1 MTAANLSA
9 LASSSYLPHG
19 ICLTWKPGLIAL
31 HVLSDAVIALSYF
44 SIPFAL
50 AYFVGQRRDLEY
62 RWMFI
67 LFAAFILAC
76 GTTHLFDI
84 WTLWRPNYVAQG
96 WMKAVTA
103 AISLATSILL
113 WPVMRQAVGLPSPS
127 QLRQINESLTREV
140 AMRRE
145 TVRQLEAE
153 ARERHLLEIR
163 LRQNEAR
170 LKTLLDTAIEGILTV
185 DERGRVEVANKAAAR
200 LFGFRPGELEGRDT
214 QSLLLAEGRPLNPSR
229 LLRLALTG
237 GGQNLEG
244 TDALVGIRPD
254 GSLFPVDLSVGRY
267 QDGNPHF
274 TCVLRDMTERR
285 RTEQLMRE
293 KEDRLKQQ
301 ESELVHMQRLTTAGE
316 LTAMMAHEINQPLGA
331 IANYLGG
338 IQLRFSAVLKA
349 HAGLQDAIA
358 ESLRLAQRA
367 SDIIQTIRGLVR
379 PRTDGRKA
387 IDLLALVSETLSL
400 LGPELERR
408 HIELVTWFPQ
418 ALPPVVAQRIQL
430 QQLLL
435 NLILNA
441 AEAMAETPVGQRRL
455 VIAMRVL
462 ADRRVEISLSD
473 TGHGLTPEQ
482 AQRIFQPFVTSKSD
496 GIGLG
501 LSICKSIVE
510 AHGGE
515 IEARPGDAEGATF
528 TVRLPIRAGELAA

>member
-153 ARERHLLEIR
+153 ARERHQLEIR

-379 PRTDGRKA
+379 PRADERKA

-418 ALPPVVAQRIQL
+418 SLPPFIAQRIQL

-462 ADRRVEISLSD
+462 ADSRVEISLSD
-473 TGHGLTPEQ
+473 TGHGLTSEQ

-515 IEARPGDAEGATF
+515 IEAQSEAGKGATF
-528 TVRLPIRAGELAA
+528 TVRLPIRAGELVA

>member
-153 ARERHLLEIR
+153 ARERHQLEIR

-285 RTEQLMRE
+285 KTEQLMRE
-293 KEDRLKQQ
+293 KEDRLKRQ

-349 HAGLQDAIA
+349 HDGLQDAIA

-418 ALPPVVAQRIQL
+418 SLPPLVAQRIQL

>member
-1 MTAANLSA
+1 MTAANISA

-84 WTLWRPNYVAQG
+84 WTLWRPNYVTQG

-127 QLRQINESLTREV
+127 QLRHINESLTREV

-153 ARERHLLEIR
+153 ARERHQLEIR

-285 RTEQLMRE
+285 KTEQLMRE

-338 IQLRFSAVLKA
+338 IQLRFSAVLQA

-379 PRTDGRKA
+379 PRTDGCKA

-418 ALPPVVAQRIQL
+418 ALPPLVAQRIQL

-455 VIAMRVL
+455 VIAIRVL

-482 AQRIFQPFVTSKSD
+482 AQRIFEPFVTSKSD

-515 IEARPGDAEGATF
+515 IEAQSEHDAGATF

>member
-140 AMRRE
+140 DMRRE

-153 ARERHLLEIR
+153 ARERHQLEIR

-293 KEDRLKQQ
+293 REDRLKEQ
-301 ESELVHMQRLTTAGE
+301 ESELLHMQRLTTAGE

-349 HAGLQDAIA
+349 NAGLQDAIA
-358 ESLRLAQRA
+358 ESLRLARRA

-400 LGPELERR
+400 LGPELERG
-408 HIELVTWFPQ
+408 HIELVTRFPQ

-441 AEAMAETPVGQRRL
+441 AEAMAEIPVGQRRL

-462 ADRRVEISLSD
+462 VDRRVEISLSD
-473 TGHGLTPEQ
+473 TGHGLSAEQ

-515 IEARPGDAEGATF
+515 IEAQSEAGKGATF
-528 TVRLPIRAGELAA
+528 TVRLPIRARELAA

>member
-1 MTAANLSA
+1 MPAANLSA
-9 LASSSYLPHG
+9 LATSSYLPHG
-19 ICLTWKPGLIAL
+19 ICLTWKPALVAL
-31 HVLSDAVIALSYF
+31 HVLSDGVIALSYF

-50 AYFVGQRRDLEY
+50 AFFVGQRRDLEY

-76 GTTHLFDI
+76 GTTHIFDI

-96 WMKAVTA
+96 WMKAITA
-103 AISLATSILL
+103 AISLATAILL
-113 WPVMRQAVGLPSPS
+113 WPVMRQAVGLPTPS
-127 QLRQINESLTREV
+127 QLRLINESLTREV

-153 ARERHLLEIR
+153 ARERHQLEIR

-170 LKTLLDTAIEGILTV
+170 LKTLLDTAVEGILTI
-185 DERGRVEVANKAAAR
+185 DDRGRVEVANKSAAR
-200 LFGFRPGELEGRDT
+200 LFGFKPGELEGRDT
-214 QSLLLAEGRPLNPSR
+214 HALLLAEGRPLTTSR

-244 TDALVGIRPD
+244 TDALLGIRRD

-267 QDGNPHF
+267 QDAAPHF

-285 RTEQLMRE
+285 KTEQLMHE
-293 KEDRLKQQ
+293 KEELLKQQ
-301 ESELVHMQRLTTAGE
+301 EGELLHIQRLTTAGE
-316 LTAMMAHEINQPLGA
+316 LAAMMAHEINQPLAA
-331 IANYLGG
+331 ITNYLGG
-338 IQLRFSAVLKA
+338 IQLRFSAVLEANGALK
-349 HAGLQDAIA
+349 DAIG

-367 SDIIQTIRGLVR
+367 SDIVQTLRNLAR
-379 PRTDGRKA
+379 PRTDGRKT
-387 IDLLALVSETLSL
+387 INLLALVSETLSL
-400 LGPELERR
+400 LAPELERR
-408 HIELVTWFPQ
+408 QIELVTWFPRE
-418 ALPPVVAQRIQL
+418 LPPVIGQRIQL

-441 AEAMAETPVGQRRL
+441 AEAMVETPPGQRRL
-455 VIAMRVL
+455 VIALRML
-462 ADRRVEISLSD
+462 ADGRIEISLND
-473 TGHGLTPEQ
+473 TGHGLTPDQ
-482 AQRIFQPFVTSKSD
+482 AQRIFQPFVTSKTD

-515 IEARPGDAEGATF
+515 IEARPEDGQGATF
-528 TVRLPIRAGELAA
+528 TVRLPVRPAEFAA

>member
-1 MTAANLSA
+1 MTAANLSV

-153 ARERHLLEIR
+153 ARERHQLEIR
-163 LRQNEAR
+163 LRKNEAR

-285 RTEQLMRE
+285 KTEQLMRE

-379 PRTDGRKA
+379 PRADERKA

-418 ALPPVVAQRIQL
+418 SLPPFIAQRIQL

-528 TVRLPIRAGELAA
+528 TVQLPIRAGELVA

>member
-9 LASSSYLPHG
+9 LASPSYLPHG

-127 QLRQINESLTREV
+127 QLRHINESLTREV

-153 ARERHLLEIR
+153 ARERHQLEIR
-163 LRQNEAR
+163 LRKNEAR

-285 RTEQLMRE
+285 KTEQLMRE

-379 PRTDGRKA
+379 PRADERKA

-418 ALPPVVAQRIQL
+418 SLPPFIAQRIQL

-462 ADRRVEISLSD
+462 ADSRVEISLSD
-473 TGHGLTPEQ
+473 TGHGLTSEQ
-482 AQRIFQPFVTSKSD
+482 AQRIFRPFVTSKSD

-515 IEARPGDAEGATF
+515 IEAQSEAGKGATF
-528 TVRLPIRAGELAA
+528 TVRLPIRAGELVA

>member
-31 HVLSDAVIALSYF
+31 HVLSDAVIAVSYF

-200 LFGFRPGELEGRDT
+200 LFGFKPGELEGRDT

-285 RTEQLMRE
+285 KTEQLMRE

-379 PRTDGRKA
+379 PRADERKA

-418 ALPPVVAQRIQL
+418 SLPPFIAQRIQL

-462 ADRRVEISLSD
+462 ADSRVEISLSD
-473 TGHGLTPEQ
+473 TGHGLTSEQ

-515 IEARPGDAEGATF
+515 IEAQSEAGKGATF
-528 TVRLPIRAGELAA
+528 TVRLPIRAGELVA

>member
-153 ARERHLLEIR
+153 ARERHQLEIR

-285 RTEQLMRE
+285 KTEQLMRE
-293 KEDRLKQQ
+293 KEDRLKRQ

-418 ALPPVVAQRIQL
+418 SLPPLVAQRIQL

>member
-153 ARERHLLEIR
+153 ARERHQLEIR

-285 RTEQLMRE
+285 KTEQLMRE

-349 HAGLQDAIA
+349 HAGLEDAIA

-400 LGPELERR
+400 LGSELERR

-455 VIAMRVL
+455 VISMRVL

>member
-9 LASSSYLPHG
+9 LTSSSYLPHG

-67 LFAAFILAC
+67 LFAALILAC

-163 LRQNEAR
+163 LRKNEAR

-349 HAGLQDAIA
+349 HDGLQDAIA

-418 ALPPVVAQRIQL
+418 TLPPVVAQRIQL

-441 AEAMAETPVGQRRL
+441 AEAMTETPVGQRRL
-455 VIAMRVL
+455 VIAMRLL

-473 TGHGLTPEQ
+473 TGHGLTTEQ

-515 IEARPGDAEGATF
+515 IEARPGDAESATF

>member
-153 ARERHLLEIR
+153 ARERHQLEIR

-379 PRTDGRKA
+379 PRADERKA

-418 ALPPVVAQRIQL
+418 SLPPFIAQRIQL

-462 ADRRVEISLSD
+462 ADSRVGISLSD
-473 TGHGLTPEQ
+473 TGHGLTSEQ

-515 IEARPGDAEGATF
+515 IEAQSEAGKGATF
-528 TVRLPIRAGELAA
+528 TVQLPIRAGELVA

>member
-113 WPVMRQAVGLPSPS
+113 WPVMRQAVGLPSPI

-153 ARERHLLEIR
+153 ARERHQLEIR

-214 QSLLLAEGRPLNPSR
+214 QSLLLAEGRPLDPSR

-244 TDALVGIRPD
+244 TGALVGIRPD

-267 QDGNPHF
+267 QDGSPHF

-285 RTEQLMRE
+285 KTEQLMRE
-293 KEDRLKQQ
+293 KEDRLKRQ

-349 HAGLQDAIA
+349 HDGLQDAIA

-408 HIELVTWFPQ
+408 HIELVTWFSQ

-441 AEAMAETPVGQRRL
+441 AEAMTETPVGQRRL
-455 VIAMRVL
+455 VIAMRLL

-473 TGHGLTPEQ
+473 TGHGLTTEQ

>member
-31 HVLSDAVIALSYF
+31 HVLSDAVIAVSYF

-200 LFGFRPGELEGRDT
+200 LFGFKPGELEGRDT

-418 ALPPVVAQRIQL
+418 SLPPFIAQRIQL

-462 ADRRVEISLSD
+462 ADSRVEISLSD
-473 TGHGLTPEQ
+473 TGHGLTSEQ

-515 IEARPGDAEGATF
+515 IEAQSEAGKGATF
-528 TVRLPIRAGELAA
+528 AVRLPIRAGELVA

>member
-153 ARERHLLEIR
+153 ARERHQLEIR

-237 GGQNLEG
+237 GGQNLGG

-285 RTEQLMRE
+285 KTEQLMRE

-349 HAGLQDAIA
+349 HAGLHDAIA

-400 LGPELERR
+400 LGPELERG

-418 ALPPVVAQRIQL
+418 TLPPVVAQRIQL

-441 AEAMAETPVGQRRL
+441 AEAMTETPVGQRRL
-455 VIAMRVL
+455 VISMRVL

-510 AHGGE
+510 AHGGD